1 MQVILKKVKR
11 KTARHF
17 INIPGWRTNRKI
29 VVIESDDWGSIRMPS
44 REVYERF
51 LKQGIKVNHCPYN
64 RYDSLASEED
74 LEALFELL
82 KRFKDKKGNHP
93 VITANTVLANP
104 DFEKIRESGFEE
116 YFYEN
121 FTETLKKHPNHS
133 KSFNL
138 WKQGIESKVFFPQFH
153 GREHLN
159 IKTWLMHLR
168 NNHGLFRKAFDHG
181 FWGLGTDIVGKLN
194 INIQAAFDTE
204 DRADISNQKEIIKDG
219 LRLFEQIFG
228 FQSRSF
234 IANNFI
240 WDSALNQ
247 TLFENGIH
255 FLQGMKYQKLPKYQ
269 NKRRGMVRHYL
280 GEKNNSGQIHLIRN
294 CVFEPS
300 QYPKNYDSAGR
311 CLKEIRIA
319 FLWKKP
325 AIISAHRL
333 NFIGS
338 LVRSNREQNLE
349 KLSHLIKQIQ
359 KQWPDVEFM
368 NSVELGDL
376 IIRKK

>member
-1 MQVILKKVKR
+1 MVFFS
-11 KTARHF
+11 TARKFLSRHQT
-17 INIPGWRTNRKI
+17 NIPGWRTKRRI

-44 REVYERF
+44 RGVYEKF
-51 LKQGIKVNHCPYN
+51 LEQSIKVNHCPYN

-74 LEALFELL
+74 LEALFGLL
-82 KRFKDKKGNHP
+82 KKLKDKNGNHP
-93 VITANTVLANP
+93 VITANTVVANP
-104 DFEKIRESGFEE
+104 DFEKIRESGFEA
-116 YFYEN
+116 YYYEN
-121 FTETLKKHPNHS
+121 FTETLNKYPNHS
-133 KSFNL
+133 KSFDL

-181 FWGLGTDIVGKLN
+181 FWGLGPEIVGKQN
-194 INIQAAFDTE
+194 INIQAAFDTL

-247 TLFENGIH
+247 TLSENGVH

-280 GEKNNSGQIHLIRN
+280 GEKYNSGQIQLIRN

-300 QYPKNYDSAGR
+300 QYPKNYDSTGR
-311 CLKEIRIA
+311 CLKDIETA
-319 FLWKKP
+319 FFWKKP
-325 AIISAHRL
+325 AIISSHRL
-333 NFIGS
+333 NYIGFIDPN
-338 LVRSNREQNLE
+338 NRKENLSMAND
-349 KLSHLIKQIQ
+349 LFSQIL
-359 KQWPDVEFM
+359 KRWPDVEFLT
-368 NSVELGDL
+368 SVQLGDL
-376 IIRKK
+376 MSKTK